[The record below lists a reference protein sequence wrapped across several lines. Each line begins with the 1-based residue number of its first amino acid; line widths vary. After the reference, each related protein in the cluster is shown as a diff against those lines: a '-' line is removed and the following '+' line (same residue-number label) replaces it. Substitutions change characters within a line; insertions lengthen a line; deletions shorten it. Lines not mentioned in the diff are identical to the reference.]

1 MEDVPPQLKLSL
13 AAVVLSCGVVVIMLI
28 MLIMLIIIIVI
39 FRLRM
44 ITDHVVHGKKQTE
57 DPGKH
62 PWRQELL
69 PEGQRRLQPGDEH
82 EDEESGDKKIKMA
95 KMTMVKVAI
104 VRPKDKVEDN
114 NIEDEDDNDS
124 DKNLKYQLHDDCQT
138 VLT

>member
-1 MEDVPPQLKLSL
+1 
-13 AAVVLSCGVVVIMLI
+13 MLI
-28 MLIMLIIIIVI
+28 MIIVI

-69 PEGQRRLQPGDEH
+69 PEGRRLQPEDEH
-82 EDEESGDKKIKMA
+82 GDEESGDKKIKMA

-104 VRPKDKVEDN
+104 VRPEDN
-114 NIEDEDDNDS
+114 YIKDEDDNES

>member
-1 MEDVPPQLKLSL
+1 
-13 AAVVLSCGVVVIMLI
+13 
-28 MLIMLIIIIVI
+28 
-39 FRLRM
+39 M

-69 PEGQRRLQPGDEH
+69 PEGQRKLQPGDEH
-82 EDEESGDKKIKMA
+82 DEEDGGGGME
-95 KMTMVKVAI
+95 MTMVVIA
-104 VRPKDKVEDN
+104 RPEDKVEEND
-114 NIEDEDDNDS
+114 IKDEDDNDS

>member
-13 AAVVLSCGVVVIMLI
+13 AAVVLSCGVVIIMIIMVIVII
-28 MLIMLIIIIVI
+28 MIMTKIMKIMIIMIIIIIVI

-69 PEGQRRLQPGDEH
+69 PGGQRRLQPEDEH
-82 EDEESGDKKIKMA
+82 DEEDGG
-95 KMTMVKVAI
+95 MV
-104 VRPKDKVEDN
+104 EWW
-114 NIEDEDDNDS
+114 S
-124 DKNLKYQLHDDCQT
+124 
-138 VLT
+138 

>member
-28 MLIMLIIIIVI
+28 MIIVI
-39 FRLRM
+39 FRLR
-44 ITDHVVHGKKQTE
+44 IATDHVVHGKKQTE

-69 PEGQRRLQPGDEH
+69 QEGQRRLQPEDEH
-82 EDEESGDKKIKMA
+82 DEEDGVCVME
-95 KMTMVKVAI
+95 MTMVVIA
-104 VRPKDKVEDN
+104 RPEDKVEEND
-114 NIEDEDDNDS
+114 IKDEDDNDS

>member
-1 MEDVPPQLKLSL
+1 M
-13 AAVVLSCGVVVIMLI
+13 I
-28 MLIMLIIIIVI
+28 IIIIVI

-69 PEGQRRLQPGDEH
+69 PGGQRRLQPEDEHEDEH

-104 VRPKDKVEDN
+104 VRPEDKVEDN
-114 NIEDEDDNDS
+114 DIKDEDDNYS